1 MYPPPAWQDHQP
13 IHGQLPAR
21 VTTISLKKK
30 APRQETRETTRV
42 RRNRRRFH
50 HGRIHPISFLANTYP
65 ATHLPRAMGSSRGSL
80 PPLHRTRLR
89 LATSPAANIPAQD
102 NRKHA
107 NLMAWAAPM
116 SPLMPPAA
124 TLLALSNP
132 ATTLLKQLPRTSNPR
147 SRVPQAHKASS
158 LSRPPHLLTVRLTR
172 QQPTKI
178 TPRRC
183 MAKTVC
189 PTQRALALHIR
200 LSRQTQ
206 LRRNSPPGTATPH
219 FQTWQWGLPCVNA
232 SQGVTPF
239 TFRQAPHKHSD
250 TDHCDTNRSGL
261 H

>member
-1 MYPPPAWQDHQP
+1 MTFETTIYPNPACQYNKQL
-13 IHGQLPAR
+13 HGQVPAR
-21 VTTISLKKK
+21 VTTTSLKKK

-89 LATSPAANIPAQD
+89 LATSPAVNIPAQD

-116 SPLMPPAA
+116 SPSMPPTA
-124 TLLALSNP
+124 
-132 ATTLLKQLPRTSNPR
+132 TLLKQLPRTSNPR
-147 SRVPQAHKASS
+147 SRVPQAHKVSS
-158 LSRPPHLLTVRLTR
+158 RSRPPRLPTVRLTR

-178 TPRRC
+178 TLRQC

-200 LSRQTQ
+200 PSRQTQ
-206 LRRNSPPGTATPH
+206 LQRNNPPGTATPH
-219 FQTWQWGLPCVNA
+219 FQTWQWAYLA
-232 SQGVTPF
+232 
-239 TFRQAPHKHSD
+239 
-250 TDHCDTNRSGL
+250 
-261 H
+261 